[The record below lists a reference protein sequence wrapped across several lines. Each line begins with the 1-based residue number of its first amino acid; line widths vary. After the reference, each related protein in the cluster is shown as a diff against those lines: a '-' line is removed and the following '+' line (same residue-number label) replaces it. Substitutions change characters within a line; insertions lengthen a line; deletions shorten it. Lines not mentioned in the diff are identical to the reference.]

1 MKKSSSHS
9 ATFAAVPAP
18 SSPSHTALL
27 GAASLTFGLT
37 LAMVAGC
44 GGAQKGGGKD
54 GGDGVPPPPS
64 GSKKNEPAR
73 DISKSARDDFASAA
87 SSFVAVDK
95 TGRWGEAECRQMADR
110 FTAVAREHSDL
121 VEAQYM
127 VGLSYHRCNMLDDAE
142 REYQKAIKSK
152 GHAQS
157 LSNLGEIYFK
167 AGKIDGAKQ
176 YWESALKANSKLVAA
191 HNNLASLQLEQ
202 LRQTKEG
209 AAWKK
214 LEADAMLH
222 LSSALAVDAS
232 NVKAY
237 TLYGLLYMEGREKNK
252 NRLDL
257 AKLLLDEGEKRNP
270 NYAPLKNARGIYF
283 LYRNNLS
290 EALKQF
296 LAAVELDPKF
306 IEARLNVGFTT
317 LGFRKYDTAKDQ
329 FSKVLD
335 LDGKN
340 YGARIGLGIAL
351 RGLGDMNGA
360 EAEYKKAKD
369 LDGKRGEAFFNLG
382 VLYKDFKASKQ
393 SDLRASQADYRTA
406 RDYFKEFIG
415 KPGTEAD
422 KNEAKG
428 SVADC
433 EKLITQLEEFIKM
446 QQNQPPPAAPAAPTG
461 GK

>member
-1 MKKSSSHS
+1 MAMTKRMSPMNVS
-9 ATFAAVPAP
+9 TPPAQ
-18 SSPSHTALL
+18 HTALL
-27 GAASLTFGLT
+27 GVASLTFGLT
-37 LAMVAGC
+37 LALVAGC
-44 GGAQKGGGKD
+44 GGAQKGAGGKGD
-54 GGDGVPPPPS
+54 DGVPPPPS
-64 GSKKNEPAR
+64 GAKDNEPKR
-73 DISKSARDDFASAA
+73 DISKGARDDFAAA
-87 SSFVAVDK
+87 AAAFATVDK
-95 TGRWGEAECRQMADR
+95 TGRWSEAECRQMADR
-110 FTAVAREHSDL
+110 FSAVAREHKEII
-121 VEAQYM
+121 EAQYM
-127 VGLSYHRCNMLDDAE
+127 VGLSYHRCNMVDDAE
-142 REYQKAIKSK
+142 REYQKAIKAK

-167 AGKIDGAKQ
+167 AGKIDGARQ
-176 YWESALKANSKLVAA
+176 YWESALKANAKLVAA

-202 LRQTKEG
+202 LRQTQQG

-237 TLYGLLYMEGREKNK
+237 TLYGLLYMEGWEKNK

-257 AKLLLDEGEKRNP
+257 AKLLLDEGEKRNA

-283 LYRNNLS
+283 LNRNNLS

-296 LAAVELDPKF
+296 LAAVELDPRF

-317 LGFRKYDTAKDQ
+317 LGFRKYDTAKEH

-335 LDGKN
+335 LDGKS
-340 YGARIGLGIAL
+340 YQARIGLGIAL
-351 RGLGDMNGA
+351 RGLGNMDGA

-393 SDLRASQADYRTA
+393 SDLRASQAAYRTA
-406 RDYFKEFIG
+406 RDYFKEFLS
-415 KPGTEAD
+415 KQGTEAD

-428 SVADC
+428 NVSDC
-433 EKLITQLEEFIKM
+433 EKLIAQLEDFIKV
-446 QQNQPPPAAPAAPTG
+446 QQSQPPAPAAPAAPAG
-461 GK
+461 SK